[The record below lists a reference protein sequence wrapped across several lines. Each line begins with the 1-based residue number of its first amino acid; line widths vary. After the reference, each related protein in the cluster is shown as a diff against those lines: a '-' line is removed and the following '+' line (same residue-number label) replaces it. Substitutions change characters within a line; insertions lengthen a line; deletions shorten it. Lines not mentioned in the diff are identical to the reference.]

1 MSLLDVL
8 FSLDCPP
15 PSTKGACLTLVEK
28 MKKNYK
34 KETKIQ
40 NKLNWQ
46 YCHKHNGPRY
56 LSYQTFKWISAKS
69 VSFTHTEDINTAHT
83 AQFNNKTAQFNNKT
97 AQFNK
102 KYCSI
107 LTLLILI
114 KRIIMLIIFNYFD
127 CIDHID
133 RIGFWILIICLGH
146 TAWAAGVTYQRSYN
160 WDFLCFILACC
171 LSSFP
176 EAAL

>member
-1 MSLLDVL
+1 MCC
-8 FSLDCPP
+8 FHWTAHHP
-15 PSTKGACLTLVEK
+15 PSTKSACLTLVEK

-69 VSFTHTEDINTAHT
+69 VSFTRTDDINTAHTAQFNNKT

-114 KRIIMLIIFNYFD
+114 KRIIMLIIFILFWLYWSYWPYWFLDFD
-127 CIDHID
+127 YLLGSH
-133 RIGFWILIICLGH
+133 CLG
-146 TAWAAGVTYQRSYN
+146 GRS
-160 WDFLCFILACC
+160 DIPEVLQLGFLVLHP
-171 LSSFP
+171 SVWP
-176 EAAL
+176 

>member
-1 MSLLDVL
+1 MDPGIYLTKLLNEYLPNQFLSHVL
-8 FSLDCPP
+8 TTSIL
-15 PSTKGACLTLVEK
+15 LIL
-28 MKKNYK
+28 
-34 KETKIQ
+34 
-40 NKLNWQ
+40 LN
-46 YCHKHNGPRY
+46 
-56 LSYQTFKWISAKS
+56 SI
-69 VSFTHTEDINTAHT
+69 
-83 AQFNNKTAQFNNKT
+83 
-97 AQFNK
+97 K